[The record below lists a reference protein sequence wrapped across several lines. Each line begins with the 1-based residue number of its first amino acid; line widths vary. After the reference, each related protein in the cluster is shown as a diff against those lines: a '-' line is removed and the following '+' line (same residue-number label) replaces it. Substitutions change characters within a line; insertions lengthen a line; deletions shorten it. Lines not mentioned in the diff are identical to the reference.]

1 MHVEFHP
8 LNVTSRCQPCDLGI
22 IKSLNG
28 HYGQNF
34 THWCLEK
41 WEVRKDP
48 MQENNLLMAIRLAV
62 STWQVD
68 VPDDT
73 LEIYFLK
80 SQVMKN

>member
-1 MHVEFHP
+1 
-8 LNVTSRCQPCDLGI
+8 
-22 IKSLNG
+22 
-28 HYGQNF
+28 
-34 THWCLEK
+34 
-41 WEVRKDP
+41 